1 MKLFSFSTSKF
12 STIPA
17 SVRGF
22 TLVEL
27 MVTIAIFTSVMTIA
41 TGALFSAQ
49 AINTKLQETQTILDE
64 VNLSIQILSRDIR
77 YGGQFYCT
85 DNQLD
90 SSGVVPGAR
99 NSCAYPN
106 GRVAILF
113 KPTDILTGT
122 TNSSKDRVAYFLTNG
137 ILYKTE
143 YPFGGTSK
151 TYQITSQDI
160 RIDTLKFYVTGAGDI
175 TVDSDQPIITFIISG
190 VTVPTRANI
199 QPVRFSVQLSVSSR
213 GLDD

>member
-1 MKLFSFSTSKF
+1 MKSFSFKINRFLRIAS
-12 STIPA
+12 

-22 TLVEL
+22 TLIEL

-64 VNLSIQILSRDIR
+64 VNLSIQIMSRDIR
-77 YGGQFYCT
+77 YGSQFYCT
-85 DNQLD
+85 DNQVD
-90 SSGVVPGAR
+90 SNAITPGAR
-99 NSCAYPN
+99 NSCPYPT
-106 GRVAILF
+106 GRAALLF
-113 KPTDILTGT
+113 KPTDIVTGT
-122 TNSSKDRVAYFLTNG
+122 TNESKDRVAYFLTNG

-143 YPFGGTSK
+143 YPFGATPK

-160 RIDTLKFYVTGAGDI
+160 RVDTLKFYVTGAEDVSI
-175 TVDSDQPIITFIISG
+175 DSNQPIVTFVISG

-199 QPVRFSVQLSVSSR
+199 QPVRFSLQLSVSSR